1 MPTHID
7 NDCKKHTVDGD
18 SKEEQLGITAPTQ
31 KWRLRAYIKL
41 CASIKVSAWLTVKC
55 F

>member
-1 MPTHID
+1 MANSTFP
-7 NDCKKHTVDGD
+7 KVAV
-18 SKEEQLGITAPTQ
+18 QWL
-31 KWRLRAYIKL
+31 IKL